1 MIRWLKNLE
10 RWPRWWLILA
20 GLTWLAVIGF
30 IDYQT
35 GYEMLFS
42 VFYLLGVGL
51 AAWFVGRWFGLV
63 MSLLSV
69 VVWIAGDMAAGAK
82 YKQQWIPIW
91 NALILL
97 VFYLIVVWL
106 LASLRSLQRELET
119 RVKERTRALTREMAE
134 RQRLEEEI
142 LAISEREQRR
152 MGHDLHDGLCQHL
165 TATALAGQVLDERLS
180 ARGLPEAAAAANVVR
195 LVEEG
200 INLAR
205 NMARGLYPVEMEAEG
220 LMAAFQD
227 LADTITRGAKVRCVF
242 ECRLPVLIHDDGV
255 AAQLY
260 RIVQEAVRNALQHGR
275 PKRIGINL
283 SERQELVTLTVEDDG
298 AGLPEGGTKRGGL
311 GVRIMAHRAA
321 MIGGRFAIEPA
332 PTGGTIVTCSFPAT
346 RIEESSRHGGE
357 RRSRKSYDTR
367 KSHRQKNY
375 LSRR

>member
-1 MIRWLKNLE
+1 MIGWLKNLE
-10 RWPRWWLILA
+10 RWPRPWLVAA
-20 GLTWLAVIGF
+20 GLTLLVVIGF

-42 VFYLLGVGL
+42 VFYLLEVAL
-51 AAWFVGRWFGLV
+51 AAWFVGRWFGLL
-63 MSLLSV
+63 MSVLSV
-69 VVWIAGDMAAGAK
+69 VVWIGGDMAAGAR
-82 YKQQWIPIW
+82 YHQPWIPIW

-106 LASLRSLQRELET
+106 LTNLRLLQRELEI
-119 RVKERTRALTREMAE
+119 RVSERTRALTREMGE

-180 ARGLPEAAAAANVVR
+180 ARGLPEAAAAAKVVR

-200 INLAR
+200 INMAR
-205 NMARGLYPVEMEAEG
+205 SMARGLYPVEMEAEG

-227 LADTITRGAKVRCVF
+227 LADNITRSTRVRCVF
-242 ECRLPVLIHDDGV
+242 ECRLPVLIHDDSV

-260 RIVQEAVRNALQHGR
+260 RIAQEAVRNALQHGR

-283 SERQELVTLTVEDDG
+283 SEHQGQVSLTVEDDG
-298 AGLPEGGTKRGGL
+298 AGLPEGGARNGL
-311 GVRIMAHRAA
+311 GIRIMAHRAA
-321 MIGGRFAIEPA
+321 MVGGRFAIEPA
-332 PTGGTIVTCSFPAT
+332 PTGGTIVTCFFPG
-346 RIEESSRHGGE
+346 RHSE
-357 RRSRKSYDTR
+357 APPSPAAREPRPEI
-367 KSHRQKNY
+367 
-375 LSRR
+375 L